1 MLKVTAGNWNIGFD
15 FGGRMKR
22 FISIWLLILT
32 TIITI
37 VACKE
42 NEAEVLGD
50 DIDPRRK
57 IVEGFTFDNYPLVD
71 GSTSTEP
78 LNILLACKLLGFN
91 YKWESELNGYKIE
104 PVIKNVVNS
113 MNFWKLIRTSQ
124 THQSFINLIDKKAD
138 IILSARAMSPDEKAY
153 ALSEGVD
160 LIETPIALDA
170 FIFIVN
176 PVNPITTLT
185 IEQIQDIYTGKTTN
199 WNEVGGNNEEIIP
212 YIRNSNSGSQELMES
227 IVMKDLEIMRFPESP
242 EIIYSMIPVFEKVD
256 SVRESICYTVYYF
269 KEYILR
275 GWKVKTIAIEGI
287 YPNKESISGNSYPLT
302 AEVYA
307 VIRSDLDKSSTAY
320 KLYELLQ
327 TETGKQVI
335 NESGYVPN

>member
-1 MLKVTAGNWNIGFD
+1 
-15 FGGRMKR
+15 MKR
-22 FISIWLLILT
+22 FISICLLILT
-32 TIITI
+32 TIIT
-37 VACKE
+37 VTACKE
-42 NEAEVLGD
+42 NEAEVLDD
-50 DIDPRRK
+50 DIDLRRK

-91 YKWESELNGYKIE
+91 YQWESELNGWKIE

-176 PVNPITTLT
+176 PANPITTLT

-199 WNEVGGNNEEIIP
+199 WNEVGGNTEEIIP

-256 SVRESICYTVYYF
+256 SVRESLCYTVYYF

-335 NESGYVPN
+335 SESGYVPN